1 MTAQAKVAVV
11 TGGSRGT
18 GRGIAIAL
26 GSHGCTVYVTGH
38 SAKSGDHR
46 LPGTIYETAEAV
58 TAAGGTG
65 THSAFWDD
73 ALDEHGPK
81 VANAHDYSEQQNAG
95 HAKFFASTSHNL
107 CNHTCEIDGDV
118 AHCETYVVGSM
129 LLKNL
134 KGTILLIGRYIDRL
148 EKRDGEWRIALRRTT
163 VDTSLSGDAS
173 FLQTPM
179 VTGFPKSVWTRGDP
193 SYQRPLDLAAA
204 VERW

>member
-1 MTAQAKVAVV
+1 MIEEGRFEALERKVQYLADRQDILDCI
-11 TGGSRGT
+11 TRELRGRDRQDVELT
-18 GRGIAIAL
+18 R
-26 GSHGCTVYVTGH
+26 
-38 SAKSGDHR
+38 
-46 LPGTIYETAEAV
+46 
-58 TAAGGTG
+58 
-65 THSAFWDD
+65 SAFWDD

-81 VANAHDYSEQQNAG
+81 VANAHEYPEQQNAG

-118 AHCETYVVGSM
+118 AHCETYVVGTM

-134 KGTILLIGRYIDRL
+134 KSTICLIGRYLDRL
-148 EKRDGEWRIALRRTT
+148 EKRNGEWRIMLRRTT

-179 VTGFPKSVWTRGDP
+179 VTGFPKAVWTKDDP
-193 SYQRPLDLAAA
+193 SYQRPLDLAAP